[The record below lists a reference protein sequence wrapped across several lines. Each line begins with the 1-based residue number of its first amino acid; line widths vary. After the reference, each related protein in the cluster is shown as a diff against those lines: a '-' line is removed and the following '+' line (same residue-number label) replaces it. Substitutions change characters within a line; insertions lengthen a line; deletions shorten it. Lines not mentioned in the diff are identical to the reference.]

1 MSSIFYNNLDSF
13 IAFGLRIENIPQFH
27 SVNKKYET
35 TDIPGGENGSLNI
48 FDGYSDNII
57 PFNFVFFAEDE
68 EFQIKKRKIIAWLN
82 SSVLKELKYSLNKDV
97 YYIVKKV
104 EISEFKTEARI
115 GRRFTATFTIEPL
128 TYLLEGKE
136 TVNITVPTTLYND
149 KSTHNSQLYM
159 KIYGS
164 GDIAIN
170 INSQTLIL
178 KGINS
183 YIEVD
188 SKIKNCFKNVNGVI
202 TNCNNQMYSTF
213 PILEVGEN
221 NISWA
226 GAVTKIEIM
235 PRWCC
240 L

>member
-1 MSSIFYNNLDSF
+1 
-13 IAFGLRIENIPQFH
+13 
-27 SVNKKYET
+27 
-35 TDIPGGENGSLNI
+35 
-48 FDGYSDNII
+48 
-57 PFNFVFFAEDE
+57 
-68 EFQIKKRKIIAWLN
+68 
-82 SSVLKELKYSLNKDV
+82 
-97 YYIVKKV
+97 
-104 EISEFKTEARI
+104 
-115 GRRFTATFTIEPL
+115 
-128 TYLLEGKE
+128 
-136 TVNITVPTTLYND
+136 
-149 KSTHNSQLYM
+149 M